1 MVGSL
6 LYYARVV
13 NNKLLMA
20 LSGIGAQ
27 QASATEKILKAI
39 NQLLDY
45 SATYPDDGILYLS
58 SYMVLTARSDARFDN
73 E

>member
-1 MVGSL
+1 
-6 LYYARVV
+6 
-13 NNKLLMA
+13 MA